1 MQAPAAGPEKVLYE
15 TFSVCPLCALIDRN
29 GVEWQPA
36 SVVKRLATKQVWLIV
51 HSSPLLLRKDHWAA
65 LTRLTS
71 VVTFAHNSCKE
82 HGDQETHY
90 CSNSK
95 FFKDAMSY
103 ATPPK
108 VPEKSVADIEDFQAK
123 INTNP
128 TAENF
133 PLLELAL
140 FQDKALLS
148 DEAIEK
154 EILRLQSLYP
164 PGHKAR
170 LARSPPGHFVLKILG
185 KLTTDMEALN
195 AKVHFVEKL
204 LPATPILIEVSYE
217 RLMLL
222 CRLPDSIFLRPWVY
236 PALKYFLR
244 RGDEELCRQEIA
256 KLVYSIQEFSGIQ
269 LVITLSV
276 SRPFPFMNELL
287 AILRKECNLI
297 RFVIISLERPPKQ
310 ILSSAQ
316 LKARNRN
323 RSLAQDSA
331 QSPGTAPPA
340 EQPVDLS
347 TTEAQKEEQPVTIE
361 PEALRKISVSSGAK
375 GKVEMIKEIKE
386 VGVRL
391 RWRFKTQDNDIA
403 FGVVFTEAGKP
414 DDAIGQVLVKRPGV
428 YRLRWDNSYSLL
440 RKKILYVSTSIEPFS
455 PQPAGPSVVLSPAE
469 ELISLDTLDPY
480 ELLQAIEAATE
491 GAITTADF
499 FPMKVGQVFEPF
511 FGALGYGKFTIQPS
525 PFCGFATCLLNM
537 EDVGITST
545 PISRFVNFKQFYFD
559 MLPHLKELEKQNLV
573 TSLLAARTIKKI
585 IKKCTL
591 KSVELPDIVSYFT
604 DTSKAAI
611 TQKFIHKTQF
621 IIVHNT
627 MDIAALDMRRRCN
640 CTVATSYPS
649 APNKVGLAAS
659 CTGCI

>member
-1 MQAPAAGPEKVLYE
+1 MG
-15 TFSVCPLCALIDRN
+15 
-29 GVEWQPA
+29 
-36 SVVKRLATKQVWLIV
+36 
-51 HSSPLLLRKDHWAA
+51 
-65 LTRLTS
+65 
-71 VVTFAHNSCKE
+71 
-82 HGDQETHY
+82 
-90 CSNSK
+90 
-95 FFKDAMSY
+95 
-103 ATPPK
+103 
-108 VPEKSVADIEDFQAK
+108 
-123 INTNP
+123 
-128 TAENF
+128 
-133 PLLELAL
+133 
-140 FQDKALLS
+140 
-148 DEAIEK
+148 
-154 EILRLQSLYP
+154 
-164 PGHKAR
+164 
-170 LARSPPGHFVLKILG
+170 
-185 KLTTDMEALN
+185 
-195 AKVHFVEKL
+195 
-204 LPATPILIEVSYE
+204 
-217 RLMLL
+217 
-222 CRLPDSIFLRPWVY
+222 
-236 PALKYFLR
+236 
-244 RGDEELCRQEIA
+244 
-256 KLVYSIQEFSGIQ
+256 
-269 LVITLSV
+269 
-276 SRPFPFMNELL
+276 
-287 AILRKECNLI
+287 
-297 RFVIISLERPPKQ
+297 
-310 ILSSAQ
+310 
-316 LKARNRN
+316 
-323 RSLAQDSA
+323 
-331 QSPGTAPPA
+331 
-340 EQPVDLS
+340 
-347 TTEAQKEEQPVTIE
+347 
-361 PEALRKISVSSGAK
+361 
-375 GKVEMIKEIKE
+375 IKE

-403 FGVVFTEAGKP
+403 FGVVFNEAGKP
-414 DDAIGQVLVKRPGV
+414 DDAVEEIQPMRRYSCSQQLVEGQVLVKRPGV

-440 RKKILYVSTSIEPFS
+440 RKKILYVATSIEPFS

-491 GAITTADF
+491 GSITTADF

-537 EDVGITST
+537 EDAGITSM